1 MATSKVRFLFGSLE
15 KFNLL
20 ETKDPMALYFI
31 TNEQTGEV
39 FLYKG
44 DQLYASDMIASSI
57 ANGLMSS
64 EDKINLDELVK
75 NAITK
80 LQPIDGSMAIN
91 GNKSGVAL
99 SSDAKNALT
108 LKEDGLYVDKSIDIE
123 DIPSYVIEK
132 QLE

>member
-1 MATSKVRFLFGSLE
+1 
-15 KFNLL
+15 
-20 ETKDPMALYFI
+20 
-31 TNEQTGEV
+31 
-39 FLYKG
+39 
-44 DQLYASDMIASSI
+44 MIASSI

-75 NAITK
+75 NAITE
-80 LQPIDGSMAIN
+80 LQPVDGSLVVD
-91 GNKSGVAL
+91 GNKIKVAL

-108 LKEDGLYVDKSIDIE
+108 LKDDGLYVDKSIDIE

>member
-91 GNKSGVAL
+91 GNKIGVAL

-108 LKEDGLYVDKSIDIE
+108 LKDDGLYVDKSIDIE